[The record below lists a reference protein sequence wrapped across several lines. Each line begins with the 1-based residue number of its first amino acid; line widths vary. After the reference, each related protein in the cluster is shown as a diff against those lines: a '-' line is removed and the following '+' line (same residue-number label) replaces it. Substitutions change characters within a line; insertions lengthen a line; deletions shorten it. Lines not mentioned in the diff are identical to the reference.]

1 MTVYVALHGGQ
12 TSVLDT
18 WEAAAQQLAHGG
30 TTVCAFESRAAA
42 AAWRPAHDEEEAE
55 TAGEAPADCTVAL
68 AFEIDEDGTAAVG
81 AAIAQP
87 DGGAGWRGGRLLHGA
102 AAHHEVIE
110 VEALVHALEAAR
122 TLAGWAD
129 RVCVHGCSAALLCQ
143 LGPSASAEAAPCD
156 AAALPALESLL
167 GRARLLLTELGE
179 PALRP
184 PPEVA
189 DWGALPLEQPQQ
201 LWREA
206 RALAAKALATRRS
219 GSELLLAPELHPLP
233 LLPAATAPLSPPRAP
248 AATRCASLP
257 GGPLASFL
265 QPAAAA
271 TAATAAAGTAA
282 AKGAA
287 EPDAPPDRAP
297 GAGGATE
304 AVGSVAGSVAGVRL
318 REASGWEC
326 TACTYLHEGAEAGYL
341 ACSLCGAER
350 PKGRGARPAKRPA
363 TGAHPAGRHGGEAA
377 AAAATA
383 ARPAAAASGTA
394 QGTGA
399 LARRGAAAEGGEAA
413 RSKGVVGSS
422 RPLLP
427 FEEREILSQIGY
439 EQRRKAEEEAQPPPQ
454 PPQQPQLQQPEVG
467 AALPGVELWLAPAPQ
482 LDRAAAAAASEGGAA
497 AAAEEVAAAAP
508 GEPEPPP
515 RVWRR
520 EQLCEWLAEPA
531 QAGVTLDPQQL
542 HVVRQVCE
550 EKRSVFL
557 TGPGGVGK
565 SFVTKVMISF
575 LREVFA
581 QHWSR
586 AVAITAPTGIAATHI
601 GGTTIHAAF
610 GVGVPSHVSDFERRM
625 RGNPTRAKAVAQHL
639 EVLLVDEVSML
650 AAEFLDLL
658 DEQLRALVS
667 LFGRGVAAAGK
678 GEKPAKLPAFGGVQL
693 VACGDFFQLPPIP
706 SRVPQQTW
714 PRLRPE
720 DIKQGRAVL
729 YSGLD
734 RSKREELFL
743 NRGFAFQAESWW
755 RADLL
760 FVELTRVWRQRDE
773 AMVAV
778 LNRIRRGTATPAD
791 LNWLN
796 SHCAADSPPPPR
808 PPSGSSDVAAAA
820 SGGDSAAGA
829 AAAAPPPAAP
839 PPAAPPPR
847 PMLLAPTNDVVNE
860 RNAREMALIKA
871 RGAAAQ
877 WLAADWVEADE
888 GAGPRLEAERSL
900 QRCDDIYIYTSSQS
914 YTTLGQPSR
923 PCTPFGAAS
932 FTQRPTSH
940 LHYTPW

>member
-1 MTVYVALHGGQ
+1 MYAAAHGGQ
-12 TSVLDT
+12 TSVIDT
-18 WEAAAQQLAHGG
+18 WEVAAKQLAHGG
-30 TTVCAFESRAAA
+30 TTVCAFESWAAA
-42 AAWRPAHDEEEAE
+42 AAWRPAREEEEEAE
-55 TAGEAPADCTVAL
+55 TTGEAPADCTVAF

-87 DGGAGWRGGRLLHGA
+87 DGVAGWRGGRLLHGA
-102 AAHHEVIE
+102 AAHHDVIE

-129 RVCVHGCSAALLCQ
+129 SVRVHGCSAALLCQ
-143 LGPSASAEAAPCD
+143 LGPSASAEAAPWD
-156 AAALPALESLL
+156 AAAPPPALESLL

-233 LLPAATAPLSPPRAP
+233 LLRPATAPPSPPRAAMP
-248 AATRCASLP
+248 APTATRCASLP

-265 QPAAAA
+265 QPP
-271 TAATAAAGTAA
+271 GTAV

-287 EPDAPPDRAP
+287 EPDAALPDRAP

-304 AVGSVAGSVAGVRL
+304 AVGSVAGSAAGVRL
-318 REASGWEC
+318 REVSGWEC
-326 TACTYLHEGAEAGYL
+326 TACTYVHEGAEAGYL

-350 PKGRGARPAKRPA
+350 PKGRGARLAKRPA
-363 TGAHPAGRHGGEAA
+363 RGAHPAGREGGEAA
-377 AAAATA
+377 TTATA
-383 ARPAAAASGTA
+383 ARPAAAASGMAQGGGMA
-394 QGTGA
+394 QGTGV
-399 LARRGAAAEGGEAA
+399 LA
-413 RSKGVVGSS
+413 

-439 EQRRKAEEEAQPPPQ
+439 EQRRKEEEGAQPPPQPPQ
-454 PPQQPQLQQPEVG
+454 PPQQPQLQRPQPCPQTEVG

-482 LDRAAAAAASEGGAA
+482 PDGAEAA
-497 AAAEEVAAAAP
+497 AAAEGGAGAAEKGTAAP
-508 GEPEPPP
+508 GEPEPPQ

-531 QAGVTLDPQQL
+531 QAGVALDPQQL

-550 EKRSVFL
+550 ERRSVFL

-565 SFVTKVMISF
+565 SFVTKVIISF

-625 RGNPTRAKAVAQHL
+625 RGNPTRAKAVARHL

-650 AAEFLDLL
+650 AAEFLDHL

-796 SHCAADSPPPPR
+796 SHCAADSPPAPAPAPA
-808 PPSGSSDVAAAA
+808 PPSDSSEVAAAA
-820 SGGDSAAGA
+820 SGGGSATCEV
-829 AAAAPPPAAP
+829 AAAPS
-839 PPAAPPPR
+839 PAAPPPR

-860 RNAREMALIKA
+860 RNAREMTLIKA

-900 QRCDDIYIYTSSQS
+900 QRCALLT
-914 YTTLGQPSR
+914 
-923 PCTPFGAAS
+923 
-932 FTQRPTSH
+932 
-940 LHYTPW
+940 

>member
-1 MTVYVALHGGQ
+1 M
-12 TSVLDT
+12 
-18 WEAAAQQLAHGG
+18 
-30 TTVCAFESRAAA
+30 
-42 AAWRPAHDEEEAE
+42 
-55 TAGEAPADCTVAL
+55 
-68 AFEIDEDGTAAVG
+68 
-81 AAIAQP
+81 
-87 DGGAGWRGGRLLHGA
+87 
-102 AAHHEVIE
+102 
-110 VEALVHALEAAR
+110 
-122 TLAGWAD
+122 
-129 RVCVHGCSAALLCQ
+129 
-143 LGPSASAEAAPCD
+143 
-156 AAALPALESLL
+156 
-167 GRARLLLTELGE
+167 
-179 PALRP
+179 
-184 PPEVA
+184 
-189 DWGALPLEQPQQ
+189 
-201 LWREA
+201 
-206 RALAAKALATRRS
+206 
-219 GSELLLAPELHPLP
+219 
-233 LLPAATAPLSPPRAP
+233 
-248 AATRCASLP
+248 
-257 GGPLASFL
+257 
-265 QPAAAA
+265 
-271 TAATAAAGTAA
+271 
-282 AKGAA
+282 
-287 EPDAPPDRAP
+287 
-297 GAGGATE
+297 
-304 AVGSVAGSVAGVRL
+304 
-318 REASGWEC
+318 
-326 TACTYLHEGAEAGYL
+326 
-341 ACSLCGAER
+341 
-350 PKGRGARPAKRPA
+350 
-363 TGAHPAGRHGGEAA
+363 
-377 AAAATA
+377 
-383 ARPAAAASGTA
+383 A
-394 QGTGA
+394 QGTGV
-399 LARRGAAAEGGEAA
+399 LA
-413 RSKGVVGSS
+413 

-439 EQRRKAEEEAQPPPQ
+439 EQRRKEEERAQPPPQ
-454 PPQQPQLQQPEVG
+454 PPQQPQQPQLQRPQPCPQTEVG

-482 LDRAAAAAASEGGAA
+482 PDGAEAA
-497 AAAEEVAAAAP
+497 AAAEGGAGAAEKGTAAS
-508 GEPEPPP
+508 GEPEPPQ

-531 QAGVTLDPQQL
+531 QAGVALDPQQL

-550 EKRSVFL
+550 ERRSVFL

-565 SFVTKVMISF
+565 SFVTKVIISF

-625 RGNPTRAKAVAQHL
+625 RGNPTRAKAVARHL

-650 AAEFLDLL
+650 AAEFLDHL

-796 SHCAADSPPPPR
+796 SHCAADSPPAPAPAPA
-808 PPSGSSDVAAAA
+808 PPSDSSEVAAAA
-820 SGGDSAAGA
+820 SGGGSAPCEV
-829 AAAAPPPAAP
+829 AAAPS
-839 PPAAPPPR
+839 PAAPPPR

-860 RNAREMALIKA
+860 RNAREMTLIKA

-900 QRCDDIYIYTSSQS
+900 QRCALLT
-914 YTTLGQPSR
+914 
-923 PCTPFGAAS
+923 
-932 FTQRPTSH
+932 
-940 LHYTPW
+940 